1 MRRMLSRRWV
11 VAILLVIAL
20 AVAWAAAKAFVERS
34 KLEREI
40 RELEATVGQQRRE
53 MGEYQKLLDKIRDFT
68 YIEREARLKFG
79 LKKPGEKV
87 VIVPKSVLDATA
99 GAAEKN
105 IQELGNPQRWW
116 KYFFGRNSGD

>member
-1 MRRMLSRRWV
+1 M
-11 VAILLVIAL
+11 AILLVIAL